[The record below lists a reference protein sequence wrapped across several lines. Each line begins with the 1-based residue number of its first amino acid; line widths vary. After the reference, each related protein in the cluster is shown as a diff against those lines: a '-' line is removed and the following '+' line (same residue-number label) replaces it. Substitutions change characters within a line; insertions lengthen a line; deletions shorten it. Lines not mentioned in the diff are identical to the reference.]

1 MGKGHQDIILDV
13 LLLTLCVLGGFHG
26 PNSWR
31 VSEGYEGML
40 RTMTGQGWVQGEAVK
55 MLSFS
60 LALWKKENPRWS
72 GWWLWSRNPVG
83 LSSGLQEKRH
93 TGAPVSKRQP
103 QRGCSSRTLE
113 TCCIPGALILIQSR
127 SSSCLSW
134 TIAGASLLVSVP
146 SISASFQV
154 SSPLEPPKLSF
165 PHCVYRYIKSIII
178 YRFIYAYIH
187 ILFFVIILL
196 KGD

>member
-1 MGKGHQDIILDV
+1 
-13 LLLTLCVLGGFHG
+13 
-26 PNSWR
+26 
-31 VSEGYEGML
+31 ML
-40 RTMTGQGWVQGEAVK
+40 RTMRRQGWVQGEAVK

-60 LALWKKENPRWS
+60 LTLWKKENPRWS
-72 GWWLWSRNPVG
+72 GWWLESRNPVG
-83 LSSGLQEKRH
+83 LSPGLQEKRH

-103 QRGCSSRTLE
+103 QRGCPSSTLE
-113 TCCIPGALILIQSR
+113 TCSIPGALILIQSR

-165 PHCVYRYIKSIII
+165 PLCVYRYIKSIII
-178 YRFIYAYIH
+178 YRFMYLIYAYIY

-196 KGD
+196 RGD